1 MAVKVKGERLMAGWM
16 TTWLAVL
23 VTLASTAGVVAAD
36 EIRIAI
42 GTQDTTI
49 NCATAGPLIRELKLL
64 DKYLPRM
71 GKYANAKYDLVWK
84 TFTSGPPVTNEM
96 VANKLDIGMMGDF
109 PSILNG
115 VTFDRSPAGVKSLY
129 VATIS
134 ASVTGGGNGV
144 VVPLDSPAH
153 SLKDLKGKQISVPF
167 GSAAHGMLLRAI
179 KDLGWDPDKDVNLVS
194 QSPEIGGSALK
205 GKKIDAHADF
215 VPFAELFPFRGFAK
229 KIYEGATV
237 GVPTSHGVLV
247 RSDYA
252 EKYPEIVVAFL
263 KAMLEANRL
272 YAEKPEE
279 LSEKMQQWTGI
290 EAEVNYMFHGPLG
303 IQTVDFTIK
312 PEYVKGLRAALD
324 TLKLIK
330 RAEGEFNVDKWVT
343 DKFIRQAAVEM
354 KVDYDKR
361 LRSYAPLPLTGTD
374 AFTGKPIDDPKQAGQ
389 IWVKG
394 EGRVRGYATP
404 EATLGA
410 LRKLEAEKK
419 DVRVAFVHDRGTG
432 FKVFAEK
439 AWYVTGAKGGDAA
452 FLLRGPAEE
461 WAKTYGGSVVDFAA
475 AKQAVK

>member
-1 MAVKVKGERLMAGWM
+1 MARRWALS
-16 TTWLAVL
+16 LL
-23 VTLASTAGVVAAD
+23 TLATLGLTTGNAAAAED
-36 EIRIAI
+36 IRIAI

-64 DKYLPRM
+64 EKYLPKT
-71 GKYANAKYDLVWK
+71 GKYANAKYEIIWK

-109 PSILNG
+109 PAILNG
-115 VTFDRSPAGVKSLY
+115 VTFDRTGNGVPSQY

-134 ASVTGGGNGV
+134 GSVTGGGNGL

-179 KDLGWDPDKDVNLVS
+179 KDLGWDPEKDVSLVS
-194 QSPEIGGSALK
+194 QSPEIGGTSLK
-205 GKKIDAHADF
+205 GKKIDGHANF
-215 VPFAELFPFRGFAK
+215 VPFAELFPFRGFAR
-229 KIYEGATV
+229 KIYEGSSV
-237 GVPTSHGVLV
+237 GVPTSHGVIV

-252 EKYPEIVVAFL
+252 QKYPEIVVAFL

-279 LSEKMQQWTGI
+279 FSEKMQQWAGI

-303 IQTVDFTIK
+303 IQTVDFTLK
-312 PEYVKGLRAALD
+312 PEFVKGLKTALD

-330 RAEGEFNVDKWVT
+330 RAEGDFDVDKWVS
-343 DKFIRQAAVEM
+343 DKYIRQAATEL
-354 KVDYDKR
+354 KIDYDKR
-361 LRSYAPLPLTGTD
+361 LKSYAPLPLTGAD
-374 AFTGKPIDDPKQAGQ
+374 ALTGKAIEDPKLAGQ

-394 EGRVRGYATP
+394 EGKVRGYSTP
-404 EATLGA
+404 DSTLA
-410 LRKLEAEKK
+410 AIKKLEAEKK

-432 FKVFAEK
+432 FKLFADK
-439 AWYVTGAKGGDAA
+439 AWYVSGAKSGTAA
-452 FLLRGPAEE
+452 FLLRGSAEE
-461 WAKTYGGSVVDFAA
+461 WAKTNGGTVVDLAA
-475 AKQAVK
+475 AKQAVR